1 MSRIITPPVSD
12 GDPVNAATLNQRFTA
27 FVQPNALDSFN
38 LRGAACDLPQFT
50 SAKFLA
56 TQLAIGTIGDVNL
69 LHSSYNTVNGQIT
82 GDPPH
87 VVRDGGA
94 APTPLAL
101 GAGWSLGTSNILRVY
116 WNLAVHPYWDGARD
130 WDAAGNDLVW
140 TFQETAHP
148 HPAITVSNGL
158 GCWVFWLQW
167 DITSAA
173 LVNWANVPGQGDF
186 NTVVAGAGRGGEL
199 LSACQAS
206 SVVASQLETAFAPAA
221 GRFDSRQSPLDP
233 AGLSR
238 GGVGWTTVDGAWH
251 YAAPIPQTIYGLRV
265 VFSGPFGA
273 FNNGTNN
280 YLVRSDITAADCR
293 LDYNGGSIQAL
304 LMRKA

>member
-1 MSRIITPPVSD
+1 MARIITPPVAD
-12 GDPVNAATLNQRFTA
+12 GDPVNAAAVNQRFAA
-27 FVQPNALDSFN
+27 FVQPNALDQFN
-38 LRGAACDLPQFT
+38 LRNASCDLPQFT
-50 SAKFLA
+50 SAKFMA
-56 TQLAIGTIGDVNL
+56 PQLALGPIGAQDWRHGA
-69 LHSSYNTVNGQIT
+69 YNTVAGQIT
-82 GDPPH
+82 GDLPH
-87 VVRDGGA
+87 IVLDAGA
-94 APTPLAL
+94 SSTPLAL

-116 WNLAVHPYWDGARD
+116 WNLSVHPYWDKARG

-140 TFQETAHP
+140 TFDDKSSPPA
-148 HPAITVSNGL
+148 AITVSNGL
-158 GCWVFWLQW
+158 GCWAFWLQW

-173 LVNWANVPGQGDF
+173 LVNWANVPSQGDF

-199 LSACQAS
+199 LSACQAT
-206 SVVASQLETAFAPAA
+206 SVVASQLETAFEPSA
-221 GRFDSRQSPLDP
+221 GEFDTRQSPVDP

-280 YLVRSDITAADCR
+280 YLVRSDITAADAR

-304 LMRKA
+304 LMRKS